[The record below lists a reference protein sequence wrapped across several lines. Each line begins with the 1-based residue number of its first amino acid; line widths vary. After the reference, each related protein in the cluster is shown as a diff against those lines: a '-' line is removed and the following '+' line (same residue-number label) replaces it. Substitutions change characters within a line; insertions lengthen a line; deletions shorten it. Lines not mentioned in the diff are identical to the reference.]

1 MSTIRQD
8 CIKVY
13 LTNQINWWWVVR
25 GMVKWLLLITLLN
38 QTQMGFRRTELV
50 KCEYLQ
56 QKRMYWPGCDVLN
69 RFVLKFQCLTCKV
82 ESPERMK
89 LLENPSWKLQKMF
102 PNGFSLKTLLIL
114 QEQQEGLIRMKQ
126 RCVIKY
132 SGDELIYKSK
142 IEFISSFITY

>member
-1 MSTIRQD
+1 M
-8 CIKVY
+8 
-13 LTNQINWWWVVR
+13 VR

-38 QTQMGFRRTELV
+38 QTQMGFRRTKLV

-56 QKRMYWPGCDVLN
+56 DKRMYWPGCDVLN

-82 ESPERMK
+82 ESPERIK

-114 QEQQEGLIRMKQ
+114 QEQQGGLIRMKQ
-126 RCVIKY
+126 QCVIKY
-132 SGDELIYKSK
+132 SGDELIYKLK